1 MSDSLVVDP
10 ILSLNIIT
18 AKIGYF
24 VDWVINVR
32 FWIIIFKLASLDGIL
47 NSFDIVAMLDLI
59 TLTSQD

>member
-10 ILSLNIIT
+10 ILGLNIIT

-47 NSFDIVAMLDLI
+47 NSFDIVAMLDPI